1 MNVKYWRMSCVG
13 VNGDLFGLLWNL
25 NEIGNFNKLYVDFWC
40 YLVLSWWMII
50 CFWIDIVVKITL
62 IKTFYLRL
70 AKYILRQFLL
80 IFKCLEDNFAINFD
94 FPTFLPLQHLIF
106 EIMTYIWGAF
116 SIWNESIPFHKNN
129 NKKYFF

>member
-1 MNVKYWRMSCVG
+1 MDVKYWHMSCVG
-13 VNGDLFGLLWNL
+13 VNVDLFGLVWNL
-25 NEIGNFNKLYVDFWC
+25 NEIGNVNKFYVDVWR

-50 CFWIDIVVKITL
+50 CFWIDIMVKIAL

-70 AKYILRQFLL
+70 AKYIIRQFLL

-106 EIMTYIWGAF
+106 EIVTYIRGAF
-116 SIWNESIPFHKNN
+116 SIWNELVPFHKNN
-129 NKKYFF
+129 NKKSFF